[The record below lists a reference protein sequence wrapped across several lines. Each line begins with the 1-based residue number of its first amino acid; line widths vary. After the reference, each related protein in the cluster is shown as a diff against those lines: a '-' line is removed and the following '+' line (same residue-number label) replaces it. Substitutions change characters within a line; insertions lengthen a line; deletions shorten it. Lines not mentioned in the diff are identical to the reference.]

1 MPERENGVTDEVFR
15 KEKDVD
21 QRLLML
27 WNRLGMLVKIVAEVE
42 KRIEE
47 IKKGCALQFKT
58 CQTARDEIT
67 RKAELFEVWKD
78 RIVTAGTTIFVLAF
92 LGKVIHFPAIQEWMG
107 F

>member
-27 WNRLGMLVKIVAEVE
+27 WNRLGMLMKIVAGLEVKVE
-42 KRIEE
+42 DM
-47 IKKGCALQFKT
+47 KKGCALQFKS
-58 CQTARDEIT
+58 CQAARDEIT
-67 RKAELFEVWKD
+67 RKAELFSIWKD
-78 RIVTAGTTIFVLAF
+78 RIITAGTTIFVLAF
-92 LGKVIHFPAIQEWMG
+92 LGKVIHFPAIQEWIG